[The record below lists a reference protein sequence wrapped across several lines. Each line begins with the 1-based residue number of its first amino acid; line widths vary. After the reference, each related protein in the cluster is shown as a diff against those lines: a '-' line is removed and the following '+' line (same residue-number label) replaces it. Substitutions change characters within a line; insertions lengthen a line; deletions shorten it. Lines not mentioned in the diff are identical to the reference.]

1 MISIAEILHI
11 QTDSL
16 LPILLFEASDSG
28 ILAVILLGHFHD
40 IHQSAGEIVSEIAEG
55 IRLTREFTALV
66 SVPERER
73 NMVMVP

>member
-28 ILAVILLGHFHD
+28 ILAVIFLGHFHD
-40 IHQSAGEIVSEIAEG
+40 IHQSAG
-55 IRLTREFTALV
+55 RDRQ
-66 SVPERER
+66 
-73 NMVMVP
+73 